1 MNYSETY
8 GGEYANCK
16 PNLSWI
22 YHEMI
27 RDISLYLGVSLF
39 FNLTEKVIYGEKV
52 QAFFFFVGS
61 MYKPSF
67 FWLKAFVF

>member
-1 MNYSETY
+1 
-8 GGEYANCK
+8 
-16 PNLSWI
+16 
-22 YHEMI
+22 MI

-39 FNLTEKVIYGEKV
+39 FNLTEKVIYGKKV

-67 FWLKAFVF
+67 F